1 MIEIATRGK
10 MELELILER
19 ELTSHR
25 PVAGTITDVQLHQ
38 RDDDGKWYIN
48 VRVSWRGSTPYHV
61 ALYDKK
67 RLRLY
72 SKVSSA
78 IRHVVTAYRY
88 SLMIGVNPSPLW
100 NDPSRF

>member
-1 MIEIATRGK
+1 

-25 PVAGTITDVQLHQ
+25 PVAGTITDVQVHQ
-38 RDDDGKWYIN
+38 REDDGKWYIN
-48 VRVSWRGSTPYHV
+48 VRVSWRGSTAYHV

-67 RLRLY
+67 RIRLY

-78 IRHVVTAYRY
+78 IRHIVNAYGY
-88 SLMIGVNPSPLW
+88 SALIGINPSPHW

>member
-1 MIEIATRGK
+1 

-25 PVAGTITDVQLHQ
+25 PVAGAITDIQVHQ

-48 VRVSWRGSTPYHV
+48 VRVSWRGAAAYHV

-67 RLRLY
+67 RIRLY
-72 SKVSSA
+72 SKLSSA
-78 IRHVVTAYRY
+78 IRHIVISYEHHA
-88 SLMIGVNPSPLW
+88 LIGINPSPQW
-100 NDPSRF
+100 SDPSRF

>member
-1 MIEIATRGK
+1 

-25 PVAGTITDVQLHQ
+25 PVAGTITDVQVHQ
-38 RDDDGKWYIN
+38 REDDGKWYIN
-48 VRVSWRGSTPYHV
+48 VRVSWRGSAAYHV

-67 RLRLY
+67 RIRVY

-78 IRHVVTAYRY
+78 IRHIVNVYDHH
-88 SLMIGVNPSPLW
+88 SMIGIHPSPLW

>member
-1 MIEIATRGK
+1 

-25 PVAGTITDVQLHQ
+25 PVAGTITDIQVHQ
-38 RDDDGKWYIN
+38 REDDGKWYIN
-48 VRVSWRGSTPYHV
+48 VRVSWRGSTAHHV

-67 RLRLY
+67 RIRLY

-78 IRHVVTAYRY
+78 IRHIVSAYGY
-88 SLMIGVNPSPLW
+88 SALICVNPSPHW